1 MLLRVGSSEVFQF
14 CYNRTFLLLL
24 AHFKGHSLLQL
35 SVILNNG
42 DFSLVERIFHFF
54 FFFFLSTHFEQG
66 DKLDLFCLF
75 RGSPAFDDPSLFPD
89 LEVLEQKCFFFS
101 KIILNMVYKKYL
113 YPMYERKIRYP
124 KKSHLFHSLN

>member
-1 MLLRVGSSEVFQF
+1 MLFRMGSSEVFQF

-24 AHFKGHSLLQL
+24 AHFKGQSLLQL

-101 KIILNMVYKKYL
+101 KKCYQPIFCEKFEFIQSKFTLL
-113 YPMYERKIRYP
+113 Y
-124 KKSHLFHSLN
+124 F